1 MCEATTAPANPEGA
15 QVLIERMA
23 EAAANWLAS
32 LAPDQRQKAA
42 FGFPD
47 HDERTCWYYT
57 PTERGGLPLV
67 EMDPIQ
73 QRLAHRLIA
82 SGLSGPGYNTAA
94 VIMGLENILDARE
107 GWVTHYAGRATP
119 NRGRDPLLYFVSCF
133 GTPGARS
140 WGWRLGGHHLSVTY
154 TIVDGRLA
162 SPTPLFFGANPAEA
176 RLVGP
181 GRLRPLAGEEDL
193 GRELLSSLA
202 PEQRSTALLAP
213 IAPTDIVQSNR
224 SFVEI
229 GALPRLGTQTF
240 GPGVSDAAA
249 RAFLAGDPSHDP
261 HAVAQSAQ
269 EALRYEA
276 TPKGIAAAQ
285 LNPTQRS
292 VLTALIRQYI
302 DRLPEEVADLQLG
315 RLSGP
320 AFETTH
326 FAWAGGFER
335 GEKHYYRIQGPRLLI
350 EYDNTQNDANHIHA
364 VWRDPESDFGIDL
377 LAEHYRQAH

>member
-1 MCEATTAPANPEGA
+1 MCETTAVPVNPDGA
-15 QVLIERMA
+15 QILIERMA
-23 EAAANWLAS
+23 EAATDWLAS
-32 LAPDQRQKAA
+32 LAPEQRRQAA

-47 HDERTCWYYT
+47 DAERTLWYYT

-82 SGLSGPGYNTAA
+82 SGLSNPGYAA
-94 VIMGLENILDARE
+94 AATIMGLENILDARE
-107 GWVTHYAGRATP
+107 GWKTFYAGRPTP
-119 NRGRDPLLYFVSCF
+119 NRGRDPLLYFISVF

-140 WGWRLGGHHLSVTY
+140 WGWRLGGHHLSVSY

-176 RLVGP
+176 RFVGP

-193 GRELLSSLA
+193 GRELLRSLDA
-202 PEQRSTALLAP
+202 EQLSAALLSP
-213 IAPTDIVQSNR
+213 VAPTDIIQSNR

-229 GALPRLGTQTF
+229 GALPRLPTQTF
-240 GPGVSDAAA
+240 GERASDTAV
-249 RAFLAGDPSHDP
+249 RAFLGMDPSHDP
-261 HAVAQSAQ
+261 STPAQDAQ

-276 TPKGIAAAQ
+276 TPKGLAASHLTAAQ
-285 LNPTQRS
+285 RE
-292 VLTALIRQYI
+292 VLIALLRQYL
-302 DRLPEEVADLQLG
+302 DRLPEEIADLHVG
-315 RLSGP
+315 RLSGA
-320 AFETTH
+320 AFEAMH
-326 FAWAGGFER
+326 FAWAGGREP
-335 GEKHYYRIQGPRLLI
+335 GQKHYYRIQGPRLLI
-350 EYDNTQNDANHIHA
+350 EYDNTQNDANHIHS